1 MKFRPLPCVELSTM
15 LRAILLLTLIFAT
28 TLFAATAEK
37 RTLYVQVILGCDQ
50 NKPSNPGY
58 KEVGPKLS
66 AKLSPVFRWKHY
78 WETERKKIEFDPT
91 KVTKVALSNQRTLEI
106 ERLKS
111 GEFEVRLIRKT
122 GLVTK
127 ARQPGKGGM
136 AILGGEESSKDSFFV
151 VVRADEPVNRE

>member
-1 MKFRPLPCVELSTM
+1 M

-28 TLFAATAEK
+28 TLIAATTEK
-37 RTLYVQVILGCDQ
+37 KTLYVQVILGCDQ
-50 NKPSNPGY
+50 DKPAQPSY
-58 KEVGPKLS
+58 KEIGPKLS

-91 KVTKVALSNQRTLEI
+91 KVTKVALANQRTLEI

-111 GEFEVRLIRKT
+111 GEFEVRLIRRT

-127 ARQPGKGGM
+127 ARQPSKGGM

-151 VVRADEPVNRE
+151 VVRADKPVTRE